1 MTFDI
6 SRWERTIEEQNQ
18 KMETERCLA
27 FKKYSRALK
36 DFFRHKRVKR
46 AYLVGSILREGRF
59 YPFSDIDIAVEGL
72 EEDSL
77 QLGCALEHLLE
88 RDVDLIEL
96 ERCPFRDSIEK
107 RGLRIL

>member
-6 SRWERTIEEQNQ
+6 SQWEKAIEEQDR
-18 KMETERCLA
+18 KREAERRVA
-27 FKKYSRALK
+27 FEKYVKAIK
-36 DFFRHKRVKR
+36 DFFKHQKVRRV
-46 AYLVGSILREGRF
+46 YLAGSILREGQF

-77 QLGCALEHLLE
+77 QLGCALEHLLD

-96 ERCPFRDSIEK
+96 ERCPFRNAIKE
-107 RGLRIL
+107 RGFRIL

>member
-6 SRWERTIEEQNQ
+6 SRWERAVEEQDQ
-18 KMETERCLA
+18 KRETERRRA
-27 FKKYSRALK
+27 FQKYAGALK
-36 DFFRHKRVKR
+36 DFFSHKRLKR
-46 AYLVGSILREGRF
+46 AYLVGSILREGQF

-72 EEDSL
+72 EENSL

-107 RGLRIL
+107 KGFRIL